1 MADRY
6 WVGGSGNWDATST
19 TNWATSS
26 GGASGA
32 SAPTSADNVI
42 FDGASNTGT
51 NAFTVTVTG
60 TTAAPALCADF
71 STGGGGG
78 ALDGAMTLT
87 MGATAFLDV
96 YGSMTLPATN
106 FSVSAT
112 TGAGIRYKSTTTGK
126 TVTTNGVSLSN
137 TRVSFIGTGG
147 AWTLGSALTTIRE
160 IDVIEGSFDT
170 GNFSV
175 SCISFNTSTAGVK
188 SVNLGSS
195 TLTASG
201 TTPAINI
208 TSTTANLTWNAGT
221 STINCSAASPT
232 FTGGGL
238 TFYNVSFTSTA
249 LTLPTITGANTF
261 NNLTF
266 TSLAADGIVRIN
278 IDSNQTVNGTLTLGA
293 GNTAVR
299 RMMLFSSAIG
309 TQRTI
314 TATTVATLSDVDFR
328 DISFSASQSGTR
340 LGDCGGNNNITFPA
354 AKTVYWNLAG
364 SVSWSAIGWATGSG
378 GTPAVNNFPL
388 AQDTAVID
396 NSSTGTNI
404 NLQVFNVGT
413 VDMSNRTTA
422 FSINF
427 FAGPNLNVYG
437 DWKTGTGITYA
448 NSGVL
453 QFTGRTI
460 QKLTSAGVSFTN
472 GITINTAPSGSVQL
486 QDAFITGS
494 ALTVNLTQGTL
505 DLNNLTL
512 TTGVFSSSNS
522 NTRSI
527 AFGTGNITIIGSGT
541 VFTTATATGLTYTGT
556 PTINISN
563 NSATATSIF
572 AGTASGGAETNAFDF
587 NFTTGTY
594 ALTLQGGSDVRNL
607 NFTGFTGTWSPGSSG
622 TYVFYGS
629 LTLVSGMTF
638 TTGSGIWNF
647 AATSGIQV
655 ITSAGKTLYSITQS
669 GAGGTIRLAD
679 NMSLS
684 STYTQLRG
692 TFDLNDFTLTTS
704 IYNGSNLDP
713 RVVAFGTTGSIVVT
727 GSGTTIFA
735 IAGSDTSYTGTC
747 NVNIANNSG
756 TAATVTFSSGSTE
769 ATAFSLKFTTGTYA
783 LTLTTSTGAALN
795 DLDFTGFSGSWA
807 PGTQNTIFYGNLTLS
822 PTMTYTTPAGGLWT
836 WSHTSGS
843 KVITSAG
850 KTLYSIQQNTTGG
863 TVTLGDD
870 ITLSNTYTLLNG
882 AFNASN
888 KNFTASIFVCSN
900 SNTRTLTMGSGTW
913 TLSGT
918 GTVWNLATTTNLTF
932 NKDTANIV
940 LSNTDSSTF
949 RTFEGGSLTYN
960 NLTIGG
966 GSGTSTQVTFTG
978 TNTFNTLASTK
989 TVAHIIAFPNVTTTV
1004 ANWTITGTAGNV
1016 VTLIRTGASGTWTI
1030 AKSGGGVI
1038 SGVDYLNISNSTAS
1052 PTNTWY
1058 AGANSTSGAGNT
1070 GWLFTTFV
1078 PVLPIP
1084 DVRLYIS
1091 GNLII
1096 ANTSIFDE
1104 MVQSNV
1110 RLTKTSMFAG
1120 EFDEVTGTGSTANMR
1135 FTRQG
1140 NVLISGQFDEVTG
1153 LS

>member
-1 MADRY
+1 MATYY
-6 WVGGSGNWDATST
+6 WVGGAGTWNTSTT
-19 TNWATSS
+19 TNWASSSNGS
-26 GGASGA
+26 GGAGV
-32 SAPTSADNVI
+32 PTSADDVI
-42 FDGASNTGT
+42 IDTSSGTGTITCTGAVCNDITVTASQAIILGAASSTLSVFGNLTFPSGGSFSANTNSNTIT
-51 NAFTVTVTG
+51 F
-60 TTAAPALCADF
+60 
-71 STGGGGG
+71 
-78 ALDGAMTLT
+78 
-87 MGATAFLDV
+87 
-96 YGSMTLPATN
+96 
-106 FSVSAT
+106 
-112 TGAGIRYKSTTTGK
+112 AGTTTGK
-126 TVTTNGVSLSN
+126 IITTNGKILSIVVFN
-137 TRVSFIGTGG
+137 GVGG
-147 AWTLGSALTTIRE
+147 GWTLGSALSCNGSTFTLTNGTFDTSSTNNYSLSIG
-160 IDVIEGSFDT
+160 GSF
-170 GNFSV
+170 
-175 SCISFNTSTAGVK
+175 
-188 SVNLGSS
+188 NLGAGTKTLNLNAS
-195 TLTASG
+195 TFTLSGSG
-201 TTPAINI
+201 TPLNFATNA
-208 TSTTANLTWNAGT
+208 TGFTLNAGT

-232 FTGGGL
+232 FAGGGL
-238 TFYNVSFTSTA
+238 TYYNVGFTSTA
-249 LTLPTITGANTF
+249 LNVPVITGANTF

-299 RMMLFSSAIG
+299 RMMLFSSSVG

-314 TATTVATLSDVDFR
+314 TVTTVATLSDVDFR

-364 SVSWSAIGWATGSG
+364 SQGWNAIGWAPGSG

-396 NSSTGTNI
+396 NSSAGTNI
-404 NLQVFNVGT
+404 NLFVYNVGT

-422 FSINF
+422 FTLTF
-427 FAGPNLNVYG
+427 FASPNLNVYG

-460 QKLTSAGVSFTN
+460 QKLTSVGVSFTN

-486 QDAFITGS
+486 QDAFTTAS
-494 ALTVNLTQGTL
+494 TATVTLTQGTL
-505 DLNNLTL
+505 DLANQTL
-512 TTGVFSSSNS
+512 STGAFSSSNS
-522 NTRSI
+522 NTRVI
-527 AFGTGNITIIGSGT
+527 AFGTGNITTTGSGT
-541 VFTTATATGLTYTGT
+541 AFTTATATNLTYTGT
-556 PTINISN
+556 PTVNISN
-563 NSATATSIF
+563 NSATATSVLS
-572 AGTASGGAETNAFDF
+572 GTASGGAETNAFDF

-594 ALTLQGGSDVRNL
+594 ALTLSGGSNVRNL

-622 TYVFYGS
+622 SYAFYGS

-638 TTGSGIWNF
+638 TTGSAIWNF
-647 AATSGIQV
+647 TATSGIQV
-655 ITSAGKTLYSITQS
+655 ITSAGKTLFSITQS
-669 GAGGTIRLAD
+669 AAGGTVRLAD

-704 IYNGSNLDP
+704 IYNGSNANT

-735 IAGSDTSYTGTC
+735 IAGSNTSYTGTC

-756 TAATVTFSSGSTE
+756 TAATVSISTGSTE

-783 LTLTTSTGAALN
+783 LTLTTPTGASVN

-807 PGTQNTIFYGNLTLS
+807 HGVQNTTFYGNLILS
-822 PTMTYTTPAGGLWT
+822 PTMTFTTPTGGLWT

-850 KTLYSIQQNTTGG
+850 KTLYSITQNTTGG

-870 ITLSNTYTLLNG
+870 ITLSNTYTLTNG
-882 AFNASN
+882 TFNLSN
-888 KNFTASIFVCSN
+888 QNFTALTFSSSN
-900 SNTRTLTMGSGTW
+900 SNTRTITMGSGTW

-918 GTVWNLATTTNLTF
+918 GTVWNLATITNLTF
-932 NKDTANIV
+932 NANTSTIV
-940 LSNTDSSTF
+940 LSDTSATA
-949 RTFEGGSLTYN
+949 RTFAGGSLTYN

-966 GSGTSTQVTFTG
+966 ATGTSTLTITG
-978 TNTFNTLASTK
+978 TNTFATLASTK
-989 TVAHIIAFPNVTTTV
+989 TVAHTITFPNVTTTV
-1004 ANWTITGTAGNV
+1004 SDWTITGTAGNV
-1016 VTLIRTGASGTWTI
+1016 VTLTRTGASGTFTL

-1058 AGANSTSGAGNT
+1058 AGANSTNGGGNT
-1070 GWLFTTFV
+1070 GWSFTTFV

-1091 GNLII
+1091 GNLLI